1 MLNKKEG
8 ALVKSSLHYLMVYKK
23 VKLLDIASIERA
35 SNKEY
40 CPGVTVVQVSAT
52 SGQVEYVDEARMI
65 ESKYVVL
72 KPYDK
77 IESKY
82 FYFSVKNSAD
92 EFFYKFKAGLNVQ
105 IEDFKHMELYI
116 EDDIDIQKEQVRN
129 MEKIKRATLLSEQEI
144 NEVKEFKNTMLSK
157 MFL

>member
-1 MLNKKEG
+1 
-8 ALVKSSLHYLMVYKK
+8 MVYKK

-40 CPGVTVVQVSAT
+40 CKGVTIVQISAT
-52 SGQVEYVDEARMI
+52 NGQVDYVDEARMI
-65 ESKYVVL
+65 ESKYAVL
-72 KPYDK
+72 KPCDE
-77 IESKY
+77 IDSKY

-92 EFFYKFKAGLNVQ
+92 DFFYKFKAGLNVQ

-116 EDDIDIQKEQVRN
+116 EDNIDIQKEQVRN
-129 MEKIKRATLLSEQEI
+129 MEKIKRATLLSEQEQS
-144 NEVKEFKNTMLSK
+144 EVKEFKNTMLSK

>member
-1 MLNKKEG
+1 
-8 ALVKSSLHYLMVYKK
+8 MVYKK

-52 SGQVEYVDEARMI
+52 SGQVEYVDETKTI
-65 ESKYVVL
+65 ESRYVVL
-72 KPYDK
+72 KPCDK
-77 IESKY
+77 FDTKY
-82 FYFSVKNSAD
+82 FYYAVKNSAS
-92 EFFYKFKAGLNVQ
+92 EFFYKFQTGLNMKV
-105 IEDFKHMELYI
+105 EYFKHMELYI

-129 MEKIKRATLLSEQEI
+129 MEKIKHATLLSEQEI

>member
-1 MLNKKEG
+1 M
-8 ALVKSSLHYLMVYKK
+8 VKTSLHYLMVYKK

-72 KPYDK
+72 NLTIKSSQNIFIFQLK
-77 IESKY
+77 TAQTSFFINSKL
-82 FYFSVKNSAD
+82 
-92 EFFYKFKAGLNVQ
+92 G
-105 IEDFKHMELYI
+105 
-116 EDDIDIQKEQVRN
+116 
-129 MEKIKRATLLSEQEI
+129 
-144 NEVKEFKNTMLSK
+144 
-157 MFL
+157 

>member
-1 MLNKKEG
+1 
-8 ALVKSSLHYLMVYKK
+8 MVYKK

-40 CPGVTVVQVSAT
+40 CQGVTIVQVSAT
-52 SGQVEYVDEARMI
+52 NGQVEYVNEPRII

-72 KPYDK
+72 KPCDE
-77 IESKY
+77 IDSKY
-82 FYFSVKNSAD
+82 FYLSVKNSAD

-105 IEDFKHMELYI
+105 VEDFKHMELYI

-129 MEKIKRATLLSEQEI
+129 MEKIKRATLLSEQEQSK
-144 NEVKEFKNTMLSK
+144 VKEFKNTMLSK